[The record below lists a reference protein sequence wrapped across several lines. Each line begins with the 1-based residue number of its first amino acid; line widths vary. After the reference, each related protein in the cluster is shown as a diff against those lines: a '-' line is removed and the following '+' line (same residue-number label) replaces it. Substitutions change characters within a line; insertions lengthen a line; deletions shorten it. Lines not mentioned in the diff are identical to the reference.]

1 MYHHFCDFFN
11 LYVSLHLNATSKYMF
26 SKDVNILIW
35 ETYNYLSNFE
45 ITWSAFT
52 KNPLWNLRSFQG
64 KRVCFRKVMFPLL
77 PRMIF
82 GLYYNTPIVWG
93 CQESG
98 LFHAFSKF
106 ILHRLKIPK
115 RQISDQSAVRVTLLS
130 RDTQYRRILNEKDLL
145 EALKSSPRGYVVNQV
160 KIPSSK
166 PTLNMLFLWLFLLF
180 PGGIY
185 SRNGFPVSVASD
197 ARDGHIDWDARSWA
211 YSPTLFTWLGRR
223 LWIVITILINFFNNF
238 Y

>member
-11 LYVSLHLNATSKYMF
+11 LYVSLHLNASSKDMF

-45 ITWSAFT
+45 IAWSAFT

-130 RDTQYRRILNEKDLL
+130 RDTHYRRILNEKELL

-160 KIPSSK
+160 KIQSS
-166 PTLNMLFLWLFLLF
+166 
-180 PGGIY
+180 
-185 SRNGFPVSVASD
+185 SVNCLCYCD
-197 ARDGHIDWDARSWA
+197 
-211 YSPTLFTWLGRR
+211 YCP
-223 LWIVITILINFFNNF
+223 FF
-238 Y
+238 